1 MYEDFCVHE
10 CVGLVGVM
18 QFQFVVNEMLHDM
31 QAGEPLISDKYDT
44 LWETPCVRFCAGTEI
59 A

>member
-1 MYEDFCVHE
+1 
-10 CVGLVGVM
+10 M